1 MTDAPDVDGLDLD
14 ALLELA
20 AAAARAG
27 GEIVARS
34 FDDPPVA
41 RSKAVGDWVSDVDTS
56 SERAVRAILTEAA
69 PTIPVF
75 GEEEGGE
82 RAALGW
88 LVDPLDGTT
97 NFLHHFPVVGVSIGL
112 VVDSKPVVGVVHA
125 PILCDTYT
133 AVRGGGAHRN
143 GERLAVS
150 TRPPEEAVCATGFP
164 FRRAELLAGYLPS
177 FESALAAFEDLRR
190 AGAASLDLAWVAAG
204 SFDGYFELA
213 LGPWDVAAGALLVEE
228 AGGRVTDWDG
238 DGTAWLDS
246 GNIVVGNSA
255 VHARILD
262 IVGPGPAGADGQSPA

>member
-1 MTDAPDVDGLDLD
+1 VTEALDLD
-14 ALLELA
+14 ALLGLA
-20 AAAARAG
+20 VAAARAG
-27 GEIVARS
+27 GDIVARS

-56 SERAVRAILTEAA
+56 SERAVREILTEAA

-82 RAALGW
+82 RAAVGW

-112 VVDSKPVVGVVHA
+112 VAEGTPVVGVVHA
-125 PILCDTYT
+125 PMLGDTYT

-150 TRPPEEAVCATGFP
+150 TRPPAEAVCATGFP
-164 FRRAELLAGYLPS
+164 FRRAELLAGYLPP
-177 FESALAAFEDLRR
+177 FEAALAAFEDLRR
-190 AGAASLDLAWVAAG
+190 AGAASLDLAWVASG

-213 LGPWDVAAGALLVEE
+213 LGPWDVAAGALLVAE
-228 AGGRVTDWDG
+228 AGGRVSDWNG
-238 DGTAWLDS
+238 DDDAWLDS
-246 GNIVVGNSA
+246 GNIVVGNPA

-262 IVGPGPAGADGQSPA
+262 IMAPGGFGAGRA

>member
-1 MTDAPDVDGLDLD
+1 MSATPDVDELDLD
-14 ALLELA
+14 ALLESAVA
-20 AAAARAG
+20 ASRAG

-112 VVDSKPVVGVVHA
+112 VADGEPVVGVVHA
-125 PILCDTYT
+125 PMLGDTYT

-143 GERLAVS
+143 RERLAVS
-150 TRPPEEAVCATGFP
+150 TRPPEAAVCATGFP
-164 FRRAELLAGYLPS
+164 FRRAELLPGYLPS
-177 FESALAAFEDLRR
+177 FESALSTFEDLRR

-228 AGGRVTDWDG
+228 AGGLVTDWNGGVD
-238 DGTAWLDS
+238 AWLDS
-246 GNIVVGNSA
+246 GNIVVGNPA

-262 IVGPGPAGADGQSPA
+262 ILDRGAFGADRS

>member
-1 MTDAPDVDGLDLD
+1 MSDALDLD
-14 ALLELA
+14 ALLAVALSA
-20 AAAARAG
+20 AAAGAD
-27 GEIVARS
+27 IVARS
-34 FDDPPVA
+34 YDDPPTA
-41 RSKAVGDWVSDVDTS
+41 RVKALGDWVSDVDTS
-56 SERAVRAILTEAA
+56 SERAVRAILTDAA

-112 VVDSKPVVGVVHA
+112 VADGRPVVGVVDA
-125 PILCDTYT
+125 PMLGDTYT

-150 TRPPEEAVCATGFP
+150 GRPPERAVCATGFP
-164 FRRAELLAGYLPS
+164 FRRPDLVPGYLPS
-177 FESALAAFEDLRR
+177 FEQALDAFEDLRR
-190 AGAASLDLAWVAAG
+190 AGAASLDLAWVASG

-228 AGGRVTDWDG
+228 AGGRVSDWTG
-238 DGTAWLDS
+238 DPDAWLDS
-246 GNIVVGNSA
+246 GNIVVGNPA

-262 IVGPGPAGADGQSPA
+262 IVRRG

>member
-1 MTDAPDVDGLDLD
+1 MTDALDLD
-14 ALLELA
+14 AMLAVAVSA
-20 AAAARAG
+20 AAAG

-41 RSKAVGDWVSDVDTS
+41 RAKAVGDWVSDVDTS
-56 SERAVRAILTEAA
+56 SERAVRAILTEAV

-112 VVDSKPVVGVVHA
+112 VADGRPIVGVVHA
-125 PILCDTYT
+125 PMLGDTYT
-133 AVRGGGAHRN
+133 AVRDGGAHRN
-143 GERLAVS
+143 GHRLAVS
-150 TRPPEEAVCATGFP
+150 TRGPEQAVCATGFP
-164 FRRAELLAGYLPS
+164 FRRADLLSGYLPS
-177 FESALAAFEDLRR
+177 FEAALDAFEDLRR
-190 AGAASLDLAWVAAG
+190 VGAASLDLAWVASG

-228 AGGRVTDWDG
+228 AGGRVSDWTG
-238 DGTAWLDS
+238 DRGAWLDS
-246 GNIVVGNSA
+246 GNIVVGNPR
-255 VHARILD
+255 VHERILD
-262 IVGPGPAGADGQSPA
+262 IVRRVPPGPVLPSPS

>member
-1 MTDAPDVDGLDLD
+1 LTGALDLEM
-14 ALLELA
+14 LLA
-20 AAAARAG
+20 AAVSAAAAG

-41 RSKAVGDWVSDVDTS
+41 RAKAVGDWVSDVDTS

-69 PTIPVF
+69 PGIPVF

-82 RAALGW
+82 RGALGW

-112 VVDSKPVVGVVHA
+112 VADGQPIVGVVQA
-125 PILCDTYT
+125 PMLGDVYT

-143 GERLAVS
+143 GQRLAVS
-150 TRPPEEAVCATGFP
+150 ERPPEQAVCATGFP
-164 FRRAELLAGYLPS
+164 FRRADLLPGYLPS
-177 FESALAAFEDLRR
+177 FEAALDAFEDLRR
-190 AGAASLDLAWVAAG
+190 AGAASLDLAWVASG

-228 AGGRVTDWDG
+228 AGGRVSDWSG
-238 DGTAWLDS
+238 DPDAWLDS
-246 GNIVVGNSA
+246 GDIVVGNPG
-255 VHARILD
+255 VHDRILD
-262 IVGPGPAGADGQSPA
+262 IVRPGPTGSVRPSPT